1 MTVLL
6 ARNRQPPPV
15 VAAGVLQ
22 RVPHAELAAELI
34 LLPSG
39 LLAMV
44 CEAIVKLKVR
54 LWAACA
60 CVRAAALAMGEGR
73 RGPGA
78 CTAPV
83 TSVGGR
89 ARLGLARPYAES
101 TKHYE

>member
-6 ARNRQPPPV
+6 ARNRPPTV
-15 VAAGVLQ
+15 TAGVSHDQ
-22 RVPHAELAAELI
+22 FAPELTS
-34 LLPSG
+34 LPSG

-54 LWAACA
+54 LAAACA
-60 CVRAAALAMGEGR
+60 CVYAAWSMGEGR

-83 TSVGGR
+83 RVLGATLASSG
-89 ARLGLARPYAES
+89 GLAVSGVLVEVLRL
-101 TKHYE
+101 